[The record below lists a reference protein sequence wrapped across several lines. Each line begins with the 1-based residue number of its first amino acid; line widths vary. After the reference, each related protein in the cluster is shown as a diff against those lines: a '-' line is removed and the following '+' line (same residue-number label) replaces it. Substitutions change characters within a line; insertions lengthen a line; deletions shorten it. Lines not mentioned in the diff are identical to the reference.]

1 MSSEHGS
8 EGSFT
13 ARWAQIDELLQSALA
28 REPRER
34 SAFLREACGSDTLL
48 LREVESLLSSHER
61 AKDFLEDPA
70 PGVSPGGLT
79 EGAPKSLLGCR
90 IGPYEILALLGFGG
104 MGEVYRAI
112 DTRLNRSVAIKL
124 LPARF
129 SRNVELRERF
139 EREARTVSSLSHPH
153 ICALYDIGSDGGLD
167 YFVMENL
174 EGQTLAERL
183 KMGALPLEQ
192 ALQYGIELADALS
205 AAHRQGITHRDVKPG
220 NIMVVKAGIKLLD
233 FGLARTGRPK
243 SPILLAGPAE
253 GPGND
258 ASTVEGTILGT
269 FQYMSPEQLEGLRAD
284 ARSDIFAFGAVLY
297 EMLTGRKAYE
307 GRSQA
312 SLIAAILSS
321 TPAPVSRIQPVA
333 PEALD
338 QLVQRCLAQDPED
351 RWQSTSDIKKQLE
364 WIAAHVSNPPKSENL
379 SLSPRRRIGEVLAW
393 GTAGLLAI
401 ALALSLGWML
411 FRSEDITKP
420 AVFQFQVAAPAGAEH
435 GNPFMGAPAIS
446 PDGSRVLMLVTRGG
460 QTQWYVKVLNS
471 VEPPQPIAGTTNAFH
486 PFWKPDS
493 SSIGFFSGGQLKI
506 ANVSGGVPT
515 VLCDLGDPTGNQGK
529 GGTWNRDGDIVFA
542 ATRSQPLYRV
552 TERGGEC
559 KQVTK
564 LANEEGSHM
573 WPYFLPDG
581 RHFIFFARGGRN
593 AIYIG
598 SLDSMDRKLVF
609 ENADWNVIYSPP
621 GYLLFVD
628 DENLMAQSFD
638 PASLEKTGEP
648 FRVTAPV
655 AIAPNISRA
664 LFSTSDTGAL
674 VFYSASGAELRQL
687 SRFDRKGQRL
697 GILGPAAPYQDI
709 RLSSD
714 GQRLIHG
721 RLPSSGVKPVPQL
734 QVLDLRIGQH
744 YLFNADIR
752 NPYTQAPVWSA
763 QPNRVFFSGRACP
776 GNECPHNLYSATAG
790 ESRSLFG
797 EDSYHVFPLDASRD
811 GNYLLLLAQQY
822 RVPDGKGQIWTARL
836 RPEWELSKPAE
847 KAYTER
853 EGRFSPDG
861 RLIAYTSDESGKFEV
876 YVRSFPSGDRKIP
889 ISRGG
894 GSMPVWRRDGREI
907 VFLSIDRFLTSVTL
921 NGSADDSVSVAK
933 IEPLFQVPGVQLNG
947 TFGVHPWWDMT
958 PDGESFVI
966 AEDQERQPLV
976 VMTNWLSEP
985 LR

>member
-1 MSSEHGS
+1 MSREHS
-8 EGSFT
+8 AEGSST
-13 ARWAQIDELLQSALA
+13 GRWAQIDELLQSALA

-34 SAFLREACGSDTLL
+34 AEFLRKACADDLL
-48 LREVESLLSSHER
+48 LLCEVESLLSSHEQ
-61 AKDFLEDPA
+61 AKDFLEDLA
-70 PGVSPGGLT
+70 PGASLGGLT
-79 EGAPKSLLGCR
+79 GRSHKSLLGRR
-90 IGPYEILALLGFGG
+90 IGPYEILDLLGFGG
-104 MGEVYRAI
+104 MGEVYHAI
-112 DTRLNRSVAIKL
+112 DTRLNRSVAVKF
-124 LPARF
+124 LPSRF
-129 SRNVELRERF
+129 SGNVELRERF

-153 ICALYDIGSDGGLD
+153 ICALYDIGSDDGLD

-183 KMGALPLEQ
+183 KMGALPLKQ
-192 ALQYGIELADALS
+192 ALQYGVELADALS

-220 NIMVVKAGIKLLD
+220 NIMVVKTGIKLLD
-233 FGLARTGRPK
+233 FGLARVGKPK
-243 SPILLAGPAE
+243 SPTMLAGEGKGPA
-253 GPGND
+253 ND

-269 FQYMSPEQLEGLRAD
+269 FQYMSPEQLEGLKAD

-297 EMLTGRKAYE
+297 EMLTGSKAFE
-307 GRSQA
+307 GKSQA

-321 TPAPVSRIQPVA
+321 TPAPVSKIQPVA

-351 RWQSTSDIKKQLE
+351 RWQSASDLKKQLE
-364 WIAAHVSNPPKSENL
+364 WIARNVSKPPRSEEP
-379 SLSPRRRIGEVLAW
+379 SFTPRRRIRETLAW
-393 GTAGLLAI
+393 GTSALLAI
-401 ALALSLGWML
+401 ALALSLGLML

-420 AVFQFQVAAPAGAEH
+420 AVFQFQVSAPAGAQH

-446 PDGSRVLMLVTRGG
+446 PDGSRVLMPVTRGG
-460 QTQWYVKVLNS
+460 QTQWFVKVLNS
-471 VEPPQPIAGTTNAFH
+471 VDPPQPIAGTTNAYH

-506 ANVSGGVPT
+506 ASVSGGVPK
-515 VLCDLGDPTGNQGK
+515 VLCELGDPTGNQGK

-559 KQVTK
+559 KHVTK

-581 RHFIFFARGGRN
+581 RHFLFFARGGDN
-593 AIYIG
+593 GIYIG
-598 SLDSMDRKLVF
+598 SLDSLDRKLVF
-609 ENADWNVIYSPP
+609 ETADWNVIYSPP

-655 AIAPNISRA
+655 AVAPNISRA
-664 LFSTSDTGAL
+664 LFSTSDAGAL

-687 SRFDRKGQRL
+687 SKFDRKGQRL
-697 GILGPAAPYQDI
+697 GILGPPAPYQDI

-721 RLPSSGVKPVPQL
+721 RLPSSGVKQVPQL

-776 GNECPHNLYSATAG
+776 GNECPQNLYSATAD
-790 ESRSLFG
+790 ESKNLFG
-797 EDSYHVFPLDASRD
+797 EDSYHVVPLDASRD

-822 RVPDGKGQIWTARL
+822 RVPDAKGQIWLAEL
-836 RPEWELSKPAE
+836 RPEWKVSRPAE

-876 YVRSFPSGDRKIP
+876 YIRSFPSGDRKIP
-889 ISRGG
+889 ISRSG
-894 GSMPVWRRDGREI
+894 GSMPVWRRDGKEI

-921 NGSADDSVSVAK
+921 DVSANNSVSVAK

-947 TFGVHPWWDMT
+947 AFGIHPWWDMT

-976 VMTNWLSEP
+976 VLTNWLSES